1 MKICFITYNIFDL
14 GGIQRV
20 TSVIANEISKEHEVD
35 ILCTS
40 GKYKIDRS
48 LYNLSENIN
57 VEINEDLKRKN
68 KVLQILYRSL
78 KEVNK
83 ITSIFNKEC
92 MLNILTELYYPKKI
106 RKRFIKHFND
116 KEYDIVIGVAGEY
129 SLLLG
134 TIANDINAKTIGW
147 QHNSFDAYLNTRGR
161 YFWNQG
167 ELFKKYIGNLN
178 KHIVLTEYD
187 RDMYKRNM
195 NIDSDVIYNPRS
207 FNSVEK
213 SNLKNNQFL
222 AAGRFTHQKGFD
234 LLIESFNEFSKINT
248 EWNLVMV
255 GDGEEKKHIKQLI
268 NKYDLSKRIKIEN
281 FTNDIKSYFLESSIL
296 LLPSRWE
303 GMPMIVLEA
312 LEIGVPIISYDITAS
327 QQLIEN
333 NKEGVLVN
341 KFNSIEFSNAMVR
354 IANSL
359 EDRYNMSKNAIE
371 KSKMFSVNE
380 IVKEWSYMFK
390 TI

>member
-20 TSVIANEISKEHEVD
+20 TSVIANELSKEHQVD
-35 ILCTS
+35 ILCTC
-40 GKYKIDRS
+40 GKYKVDRS

-57 VEINEDLKRKN
+57 IEINEDLKRKS
-68 KVLQILYRSL
+68 KIMQLSYKCL
-78 KEVNK
+78 KEINK
-83 ITSIFNKEC
+83 ITSIFNRED

-106 RKRFIKHFND
+106 RKRFINYLND

-134 TIANDINAKTIGW
+134 TIANDINTKTIGW

-161 YFWNQG
+161 YFWNQD
-167 ELFKKYIGNLN
+167 ELFRKYIGNLN

-187 RDMYKRNM
+187 RDMYKKNM
-195 NIDSDVIYNPRS
+195 NIDSDVIYNPKS
-207 FNSVEK
+207 FSSVEK
-213 SNLKNNQFL
+213 SNVKNKQFL

-248 EWNLVMV
+248 EWDLVIV
-255 GDGEEKKHIKQLI
+255 GDGEEKKYIKQLI
-268 NKYDLSKRIKIEN
+268 NKYDLDKRIRIEN

-312 LEIGVPIISYDITAS
+312 LEMGVPIISYDITAS

-333 NKEGVLVN
+333 NKEGILVN
-341 KFNSIEFSNAMVR
+341 KFDVIEFSNAMVR
-354 IANSL
+354 MANSL
-359 EDRYNMSKNAIE
+359 KYRYNMSKNAIK
-371 KSKMFSVNE
+371 KSKIFSVNE
-380 IVKEWSYMFK
+380 IVREWNDMFK
-390 TI
+390 IL